1 MPSVVQPGA
10 LGLKWG
16 VVGGSTGPR
25 GPGLIRPEAH
35 GLGSRG
41 RIGGEGGAAAGE
53 GDSGRWIGET
63 ERRVSRAAAGAG
75 LGDDMGSCWVLMEV
89 SLNLF
94 MILLRMYACM
104 HERDRLC
111 VFVVVCIAVRMH
123 ACYTWHARLVCVCSM
138 SA

>member
-1 MPSVVQPGA
+1 MPSVVQPSA

-25 GPGLIRPEAH
+25 GPGLIRHDAH

-41 RIGGEGGAAAGE
+41 RIGGEGGTAAGE
-53 GDSGRWIGET
+53 GDSGRIGET

-75 LGDDMGSCWVLMEV
+75 LGDDIGSCWVLMEV

-94 MILLRMYACM
+94 MILLRMCACM
-104 HERDRLC
+104 HERDRDC
-111 VFVVVCIAVRMH
+111 VLFVWCAFGKF
-123 ACYTWHARLVCVCSM
+123 
-138 SA
+138 

>member
-1 MPSVVQPGA
+1 MVMPSVVQPGA

-16 VVGGSTGPR
+16 VVGGSTGLR
-25 GPGLIRPEAH
+25 GPGSIRPDAH
-35 GLGSRG
+35 GLGSSRG

-53 GDSGRWIGET
+53 GSTGRLET

-94 MILLRMYACM
+94 MILAAHVCM
-104 HERDRLC
+104 HARERDRIVYL
-111 VFVVVCIAVRMH
+111 FL
-123 ACYTWHARLVCVCSM
+123 W
-138 SA
+138 